1 MMYMATTIPDIW
13 VQIGDERK
21 QLEGQ
26 ELSDYLA
33 DAKKTADEQTLA
45 AEQIETA
52 KIAAQAKLAALG
64 LTADDLKA
72 LGL

>member
-1 MMYMATTIPDIW
+1 MYMATTIPDIW